1 MKSIWVRMLIG
12 GSAGAAIGSGTQWLM
27 NSAKT
32 VCINC
37 EPSLVPLGVG
47 VVLGV
52 IAALTSDK

>member
-1 MKSIWVRMLIG
+1 MLIG